1 MNTLKLKHKG
11 LKVPKIRLSYKL
23 LLLVILT
30 ILVTITHM
38 HAQEIEKRKNSLVVY
53 YSRKGSNYLNGK
65 IVNLK
70 TGNTEVVAKKIQALT
85 GSDIFR
91 IETLNQYPSDFNET
105 TDIAQKEKNE
115 NIRPELTAKINNIDD
130 YDIIYLGYPIWWDT
144 MPMALFTFLESY
156 DFRGKTIIPFCT
168 HEGSAL
174 GSSVSDV
181 KKLCPEANVL
191 QGLASYP

>member
-1 MNTLKLKHKG
+1 
-11 LKVPKIRLSYKL
+11 
-23 LLLVILT
+23 
-30 ILVTITHM
+30 M